1 MNLLMKSACMAAT
14 LALASTAVH
23 ATDSAGRTASAS
35 GAAPAPSGWH
45 ISASPYFWAASISGS
60 TGINGAEPLHMTSG
74 FGQLLKNIDFAFMG
88 LVEARKDRFSLIGD
102 IVYTKLGKDLSSRHL
117 RLDDSSRIRSK
128 TFAGLFGGGYSVL
141 QDGASHLDAVAGVRL
156 WNASSSFA
164 FVGGA
169 LDSAGT
175 KDSATWVNAVAGL
188 RGQYFLSPNVYL
200 TGWGL
205 VGKGQAKVEWDVMA
219 GVGYAFDQRLSA
231 VAGYRALGVNY
242 NRSGFAYDVVQQ
254 GPMMGLVFRF

>member
-1 MNLLMKSACMAAT
+1 MNILLRSAYVAAT
-14 LALASTAVH
+14 LALASPAVY
-23 ATDSAGRTASAS
+23 AADSAGRAAVAPGVASQ
-35 GAAPAPSGWH
+35 PHGWQV
-45 ISASPYFWAASISGS
+45 SASPYFWAASISGS
-60 TGINGAEPLHMTSG
+60 TGINGAEPMHMTSG

-88 LVEARKDRFSLIGD
+88 LVEARQDRYSLFGD
-102 IVYTKLGKDLSSRHL
+102 IIYTKLGKDLSSRHP
-117 RLDDSSRIRSK
+117 RLDDSSRIKSK
-128 TFAGLFGGGYSVL
+128 TFAGLFGGGYAVL
-141 QDGASHLDAVAGVRL
+141 QDGASHLDAVAGVRI

-164 FVGGA
+164 FAGGVLNDVG
-169 LDSAGT
+169 T
-175 KDSATWVNAVAGL
+175 EDSATWVNAVAGL
-188 RGQYFLSPNVYL
+188 RGQYFLTPNVYL

-219 GVGYAFDQRLSA
+219 GLGYAFDQRLSA